1 MKTRIKYLNEY
12 LDEMKSQMEMF
23 RNVNQDLLKL
33 YQGRMVRVTDSYG
46 FIVQGLFKGFSVK
59 LEIQGDKSIPIMYI
73 HLQLI
78 KKDGTPTNRE
88 RMVNCKDAYIR
99 LLGQLP
105 RRDKTKT

>member
-12 LDEMKSQMEMF
+12 LGEMRSQMEMF

-33 YQGRMVRVTDSYG
+33 YQGRMVRITDCYG
-46 FIVQGLFKGFSVK
+46 FTVQGLFKGFSVK
-59 LEIQGDKSIPIMYI
+59 LETQSDKSIPVMYI

-78 KKDGTPTNRE
+78 KKDGTPINRE
-88 RMVNCKDAYIR
+88 RLVNCKDAYIR

-105 RRDKTKT
+105 RRDKTKA